1 MGFDPHVN
9 IDHYSRIHCAH
20 DHPQQSP
27 FESDCSAVDQKS
39 NNFSHIT
46 TCAIEGSVAKGSASQ
61 TRKAVVLGSSS
72 ALQTSW
78 ICFTVAPN

>member
-1 MGFDPHVN
+1 MVFESHAYV
-9 IDHYSRIHCAH
+9 DHYSLIHCAH

-46 TCAIEGSVAKGSASQ
+46 TCAIE
-61 TRKAVVLGSSS
+61 AVCLSDRQVRLTI
-72 ALQTSW
+72 Q
-78 ICFTVAPN
+78 